1 MTTMME
7 AKRPQSNVSPLKAPT
22 APDAVAAERRE
33 HPRRASRHLKL
44 TFMGAEHVALNWS
57 ESGVLLEDRHPETP
71 VGSKVEGV
79 ITVAG
84 SEGRF
89 RFTAEIVRR
98 DKRTQEIA
106 LRFVNP
112 SRALLDTIRRISE

>member
-1 MTTMME
+1 MME
-7 AKRPQSNVSPLKAPT
+7 AKRPQSNVSPLKPPGT
-22 APDAVAAERRE
+22 PDAVAAERRE
-33 HPRRASRHLKL
+33 SPRHVSRQIKL
-44 TFMGAEHVALNWS
+44 TFMGAEHLALNWS

-84 SEGRF
+84 YEGRF
-89 RFTAEIVRR
+89 RFSAEIVRR
-98 DKRTQEIA
+98 DRRTQEMA

-112 SRALLDTIRRISE
+112 SRALLDAIRRLSE

>member
-1 MTTMME
+1 MME
-7 AKRPQSNVSPLKAPT
+7 AKRPPNNVSPLKAAT
-22 APDAVAAERRE
+22 APDAVAGERRDNK
-33 HPRRASRHLKL
+33 RYASRQLKL
-44 TFMGAEHVALNWS
+44 TFMGAEHIALNWS

-71 VGSKVEGV
+71 VGSKIDGV

-84 SEGRF
+84 YEGRF

-98 DKRTQEIA
+98 DKRAQEMA

-112 SRALLDTIRRISE
+112 SRALIDAIRRLSE

>member
-1 MTTMME
+1 MME
-7 AKRPQSNVSPLKAPT
+7 AKRPSSNVSPLKAPGT
-22 APDAVAAERRE
+22 PEAIAAERRE
-33 HPRRASRHLKL
+33 HKRHVSRQLKL

-71 VGSKVEGV
+71 VGSKIEGV

-84 SEGRF
+84 YEGRF

-98 DKRTQEIA
+98 DKRTQEMA

-112 SRALLDTIRRISE
+112 SRALLDTIRRTIE

>member
-1 MTTMME
+1 MME
-7 AKRPQSNVSPLKAPT
+7 AKRPPNNVSPLKATT
-22 APDAVAAERRE
+22 APDALAGERRE
-33 HPRRASRHLKL
+33 RPRHVSRQLKL
-44 TFMGAEHVALNWS
+44 TFMGAEHIALNWS

-71 VGSKVEGV
+71 VGTRIDGV

-84 SEGRF
+84 YDGRF

-98 DKRTQEIA
+98 DKRAQEMA

-112 SRALLDTIRRISE
+112 SRALLDTIRRITE